1 MKSPKVNNALL
12 AYIWDKGVEVYKHI
26 LMEARECKMRAFL
39 NGPSPMKLGARLM
52 RWKGV
57 NL

>member
-1 MKSPKVNNALL
+1 MHYWPIFETKGWKS
-12 AYIWDKGVEVYKHI
+12 HI

-52 RWKGV
+52 RGKGV